1 MLDGQELE
9 GWSCVMFGWMTCG
22 GGGHRSKGGL
32 GVVTCAVEV
41 GAAWWCR
48 VVTHIAQVEMK
59 Q

>member
-1 MLDGQELE
+1 
-9 GWSCVMFGWMTCG
+9 MFGWMTCG

-48 VVTHIAQVEMK
+48 VVTHIAQMEMK